1 MESALI
7 VIVLTVARIG
17 IPLAL
22 MLIIGEAVKNSQH
35 ARPTA

>member
-22 MLIIGEAVKNSQH
+22 MLIIGEAVKKSQR
-35 ARPTA
+35 ARPAV

>member
-1 MESALI
+1 MESTLI

-22 MLIIGEAVKNSQH
+22 MLTIGEAVKRSQLAH
-35 ARPTA
+35 PAV